1 MASLDDYKSDSANNF
16 AEYAKQAKQYQ
27 SEIDTLSSDVSEKKE
42 SAFTLSS
49 ELDGMKQEDDP
60 KAYEEKKAESEK
72 ADTALGTAEG
82 ALNDK
87 RIEYNE
93 YQSDN
98 PSYSVQMEQM
108 EKEGKI
114 AEAEELG
121 SDIQSFDAETEQA
134 GQSQEDTQISDTN
147 VAQPKMNERLKPSD
161 NFKDWNNME
170 ESAKPNNGKLAELAE
185 QAKQDPQIDN
195 TSKTIENTKADDSL
209 DGGDDFDR

>member
-27 SEIDTLSSDVSEKKE
+27 SEIDTLSSDLSEKKE

-108 EKEGKI
+108 ERQGDIDK
-114 AEAEELG
+114 ADELG
-121 SDIQSFDAETEQA
+121 DKIKSFDAETEQA

-147 VAQPKMNERLKPSD
+147 VTQPKMNERLKPSN
-161 NFKDWNNME
+161 NFRDWNNME
-170 ESAKPNNGKLAELAE
+170 ESAKPNNDKLAELVAE
-185 QAKQDPQIDN
+185 ANKDN
-195 TSKTIENTKADDSL
+195 MNKAIESTKENDSL
-209 DGGDDFDR
+209 DGGDDFER